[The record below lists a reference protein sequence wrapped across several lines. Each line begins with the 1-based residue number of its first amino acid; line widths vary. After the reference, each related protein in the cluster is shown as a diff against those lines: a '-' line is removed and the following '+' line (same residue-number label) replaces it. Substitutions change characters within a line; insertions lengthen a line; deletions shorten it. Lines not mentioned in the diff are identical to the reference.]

1 MSRLQTFTQG
11 QSYLVSVSENAFPYS
26 QPPLTELLVL
36 LSFLYLLNVVRVGA
50 DYFLHAGVVAMI
62 ALGTIYGTP
71 LAAILPQDWEST
83 FTAIGYLGL
92 VGIVFEGG
100 FAYSLPSYSLVLI
113 SLPSSQVAC
122 QPISLSFSLMPFFRY
137 SVPPLVS
144 SYRLPYLL
152 RF

>member
-1 MSRLQTFTQG
+1 MLQTFTQG

-71 LAAILPQDWEST
+71 LAAIHRAHDYTQQDSSSRTRSTLQRSTLPPIANHDPQQCS
-83 FTAIGYLGL
+83 
-92 VGIVFEGG
+92 
-100 FAYSLPSYSLVLI
+100 VLCGR
-113 SLPSSQVAC
+113 V
-122 QPISLSFSLMPFFRY
+122 
-137 SVPPLVS
+137 
-144 SYRLPYLL
+144 
-152 RF
+152 